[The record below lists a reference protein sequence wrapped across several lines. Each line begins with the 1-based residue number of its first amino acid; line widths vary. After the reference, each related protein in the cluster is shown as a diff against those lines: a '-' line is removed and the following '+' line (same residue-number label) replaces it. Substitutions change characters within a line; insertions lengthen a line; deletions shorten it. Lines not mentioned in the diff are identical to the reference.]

1 MNRFSITVLRKR
13 LFALLCVII
22 SLFFLIIIRLFYVTV
37 IWGEDLQSK
46 AIDQWT
52 RELPIVASRG
62 LILDRNGVVLANNDD
77 TYMIFARPTL
87 IKEKEK
93 VAETLSEI
101 LQKPYAETYEKLE
114 KRVSE
119 VTLKR
124 QVKKDVLDKVLEE
137 NVNGIYYSRDNA
149 RIYPYGDFLSQIIG
163 FTGIDGIGQSGIEA
177 YYEKY
182 LRGLDGEVLYET
194 DIIGSEVKNSTP
206 KYVPAT
212 DGLNVKLTIDYKIQ
226 LIVESVAE
234 KAYYE
239 KEPKSVSILVLDP
252 GSGEILATTTK
263 PSYNLN
269 EVPRNDVELLNKVNR
284 NAMIVDIYEPGST
297 FKVLTASADVEEF
310 LLGNNAYSLNHV
322 YSGSRYRYIDGQKIK
337 CWSDHK
343 NGKHSGERLVDAL
356 NNSCNPVFVDIAI
369 KLGKERFYYYLDKF
383 GYGKVTGID
392 FFGEA
397 SGMLI
402 PENYCQNVDLARI
415 GFGQALACTGLQLAS
430 ATASAV
436 NGGYYY
442 IPHFLKEI
450 STNNGVI
457 CEIVN
462 PRVKNRTISEK
473 ASSVVAEMLE
483 SVVKNG
489 SGKKAY
495 IEGYRVGGK
504 TGTAQKYE
512 NGHIAQGKY
521 VSSFVG
527 FFPANSPEY
536 LALVVVDEPKGAY
549 YGSTVA
555 APYAKEVFEGII
567 NVREL

>member
-1 MNRFSITVLRKR
+1 M
-13 LFALLCVII
+13 LCVII
-22 SLFFLIIIRLFYVTV
+22 SLFFFIIIRLFYVTV

-137 NVNGIYYSRDNA
+137 NINGIYYSRDNA
-149 RIYPYGDFLSQIIG
+149 RIYPYGDFLSQVIG

-356 NNSCNPVFVDIAI
+356 NNSCNPVC
-369 KLGKERFYYYLDKF
+369 RYSDK
-383 GYGKVTGID
+383 T
-392 FFGEA
+392 
-397 SGMLI
+397 
-402 PENYCQNVDLARI
+402 R
-415 GFGQALACTGLQLAS
+415 
-430 ATASAV
+430 
-436 NGGYYY
+436 
-442 IPHFLKEI
+442 
-450 STNNGVI
+450 
-457 CEIVN
+457 
-462 PRVKNRTISEK
+462 
-473 ASSVVAEMLE
+473 
-483 SVVKNG
+483 
-489 SGKKAY
+489 
-495 IEGYRVGGK
+495 
-504 TGTAQKYE
+504 
-512 NGHIAQGKY
+512 QGKI
-521 VSSFVG
+521 
-527 FFPANSPEY
+527 
-536 LALVVVDEPKGAY
+536 LLLL
-549 YGSTVA
+549 
-555 APYAKEVFEGII
+555 
-567 NVREL
+567 R

>member
-1 MNRFSITVLRKR
+1 M
-13 LFALLCVII
+13 LCVII
-22 SLFFLIIIRLFYVTV
+22 SLFFFIIIRLFYVTV

-93 VAETLSEI
+93 VAEKLSEI

-137 NVNGIYYSRDNA
+137 NINGIYYSRDNA

-415 GFGQALACTGLQLAS
+415 GFGQALACTGLQLAA

-450 STNNGVI
+450 SANNGVV

-527 FFPANSPEY
+527 FFPANNPEY